1 MSDAPALVLIDG
13 RWQPSRASEFF
24 QAENPALGEP
34 LPERYPVS
42 PRDEVL
48 AAVEAGAAAAEAL
61 AATDGEAIARFL
73 EAFAAGIEGRRE
85 ELVALAHAESGLPKA
100 PRLAEVE
107 LPRTIDQLRQAAAA
121 ARSGVWR
128 SPIRDEAR
136 GIFSLRAPLGGPVV
150 VMGPNNF
157 PFAFNSAAGGD
168 FAAAL
173 AAHNPV
179 IVKANPGHPGTTRL
193 LAQLAH
199 EAVRSAGLHPATVQL
214 LYRMPSAVGLELV
227 AHPLIGAA
235 AFTGS
240 RGAGLALKAA
250 ADKAGKPIYLELSS
264 VNPVLMLGGALEERG
279 EALADEFFGSC
290 TLGAGQF
297 CTNPGFVVV
306 PDSAAGRRFIERARE
321 RFAGAE
327 PGVLL
332 ARGVRDGLVATV
344 AWLQEHGATLLCGGE
359 PATGAGY
366 RFANTLLQVSGE
378 RFLEEPDELQ
388 REAFGPVALLVAVRD
403 TEQAA
408 AVVRRLEGSLTGT
421 IYSSTGDADEA
432 AYAALEPLLRQ
443 RVGRLLNDKMPTGV
457 AVSPAM
463 NHGGPYP
470 STGHPGFTAVGIP
483 TSIVRF
489 TALHSYDN
497 VRPERLPPALRA

>member
-1 MSDAPALVLIDG
+1 
-13 RWQPSRASEFF
+13 
-24 QAENPALGEP
+24 
-34 LPERYPVS
+34 
-42 PRDEVL
+42 
-48 AAVEAGAAAAEAL
+48 
-61 AATDGEAIARFL
+61 
-73 EAFAAGIEGRRE
+73 
-85 ELVALAHAESGLPKA
+85 
-100 PRLAEVE
+100 
-107 LPRTIDQLRQAAAA
+107 
-121 ARSGVWR
+121 
-128 SPIRDEAR
+128 
-136 GIFSLRAPLGGPVV
+136 
-150 VMGPNNF
+150 
-157 PFAFNSAAGGD
+157 
-168 FAAAL
+168 
-173 AAHNPV
+173 
-179 IVKANPGHPGTTRL
+179 
-193 LAQLAH
+193 
-199 EAVRSAGLHPATVQL
+199 
-214 LYRMPSAVGLELV
+214 V
-227 AHPLIGAA
+227 AHPLIGAV

-240 RGAGLALKAA
+240 RGAGLALKGA

-264 VNPVLMLGGALEERG
+264 VNPVLMLEGALEERG

-297 CTNPGFVVV
+297 CTNPGFVVL

-332 ARGVRDGLVATV
+332 ARGVREGLAASV
-344 AWLQEHGATLLCGGE
+344 AWLQEHGASLLCGGE

-421 IYSSTGDADEA
+421 IYSSTGGADDA

-457 AVSPAM
+457 TVSPAM

-489 TALHSYDN
+489 TALHCYDN
-497 VRPERLPPALRA
+497 VRPERLPPALRV